1 MKKPSSEKP
10 DARELAARASVAS
23 RMWKHYNNAKKKHP
37 YFCDMITCLSR
48 TGADTHL
55 DIYRSTLKAE
65 ADNGCVE
72 AYTVLMCEFYEA
84 LQAYRHDNTS
94 HAVDECFDAI
104 AVLLRTID
112 VLEGRQKLG
121 KPGNVHTK
129 PKKGKN
135 K

>member
-1 MKKPSSEKP
+1 MKKPSSKKLG
-10 DARELAARASVAS
+10 ARELAARASVMS
-23 RMWKHYNNAKKKHP
+23 RIWKHYNHAKKQHP

-55 DIYRSTLKAE
+55 DLCRRILKVE
-65 ADNGCVE
+65 ADNGCVGVD
-72 AYTVLMCEFYEA
+72 TVLMCEFYGGA
-84 LQAYRHDNTS
+84 RAYAHGNTA
-94 HAVDECFDAI
+94 HAVEECFDAI